1 MKTIASFGCGV
12 DRWLKLRDD
21 HKDLFEKSKEL
32 ENNSTMKLPLIT
44 MKGKDSKTLF
54 ECACFNG

>member
-12 DRWLKLRDD
+12 DSVAGLL
-21 HKDLFEKSKEL
+21 L
-32 ENNSTMKLPLIT
+32 STMKLPLIT